1 MLSLVLPL
9 SGSRSM
15 AQVDAIPDPHQDF
28 YQKQSLPR
36 SSGMSRAPQAPPA
49 APDRAS
55 QLIPNRT
62 TQASP
67 DRTTQL
73 APNRMS
79 QVTPDPTSQP
89 SPDHAPQLAPT
100 RIPQSPP
107 NLAPASALGQA
118 PQPGSNRTI
127 NWSPNTTSTAAPATP
142 NDLTDV
148 MGETAPVAP
157 VDGLIRNTLPIN
169 TPVTHPEL
177 LPRPPIP
184 TPPAVTL
191 LTPMNGGQIKD
202 PLAWRTRAYKLRSEG
217 ADMKTGLI
225 KGSRLMN
232 ANFEDTLA
240 ALTTV
245 CSSKGIII
253 DSIFESA
260 GQVLAHPNDAS
271 AEKSRIIFSVK
282 PVTRNSTLVRIGL
295 DADNH
300 IKQTSFDD
308 LLNRIETSVNEKGV
322 L

>member
-1 MLSLVLPL
+1 MLSLGLQL
-9 SGSRSM
+9 SGTRSM

-36 SSGMSRAPQAPPA
+36 PLGSRAPLAPQL

-55 QLIPNRT
+55 QLT
-62 TQASP
+62 P
-67 DRTTQL
+67 DRTSQP
-73 APNRMS
+73 APN
-79 QVTPDPTSQP
+79 
-89 SPDHAPQLAPT
+89 
-100 RIPQSPP
+100 RIPQSSP
-107 NLAPASALGQA
+107 NLAPAAALDQA
-118 PQPGSNRTI
+118 PQPGSSRTT
-127 NWSPNTTSTAAPATP
+127 NPVPNTTSTAAPATP

-148 MGETAPVAP
+148 MGETVPVAP
-157 VDGLIRNTLPIN
+157 VDGQIKSSVPIN
-169 TPVTHPEL
+169 TPITHPEL

-184 TPPAVTL
+184 TPPAMTL
-191 LTPMNGGQIKD
+191 LAPMNGGQIKD

-217 ADMKTGLI
+217 ADAKTGLI
-225 KGSRLMN
+225 KGSRLVN
-232 ANFEDTLA
+232 ANFDETLA

-245 CSSKGIII
+245 CSAKGIII

-300 IKQTSFDD
+300 VKQTSFDD